1 MHLEF
6 VRGLF
11 SPVVHALSHWD
22 LGADLQRGGDTPHI
36 PLRAI
41 ASPDCGTSA
50 SFAVSFSVP
59 GPAPLS
65 SPIIAK
71 GRSCYLRVPD
81 FHICTTRGALQ
92 LSRALPGEVLRKG
105 RAEGPRGAGAEN
117 SPPWFSRSWKGPTR
131 GSRPA
136 AGSAQPSR
144 TRRHRP
150 CEGRWQLGVKRRRA
164 PS

>member
-59 GPAPLS
+59 GPHPPPPRLKQRKDDDTQTNS
-65 SPIIAK
+65 SVSGEWEQEEEPRGGHSETRGHK
-71 GRSCYLRVPD
+71 RSCNIQAGQQSLKQIVTPKPPTNTN
-81 FHICTTRGALQ
+81 TTEGDEKS
-92 LSRALPGEVLRKG
+92 SRELKKAKPK
-105 RAEGPRGAGAEN
+105 
-117 SPPWFSRSWKGPTR
+117 
-131 GSRPA
+131 
-136 AGSAQPSR
+136 
-144 TRRHRP
+144 
-150 CEGRWQLGVKRRRA
+150 
-164 PS
+164 